1 MFNIG
6 YVSNE
11 TNIDVL
17 MYTCKIYSGRSAC
30 IAAQLENEILN
41 GYYTGIYTITTMNEI
56 CS

>member
-1 MFNIG
+1 MLNVG

-11 TNIDVL
+11 TKIDVR

-30 IAAQLENEILN
+30 IAVQLENEILN
-41 GYYTGIYTITTMNEI
+41 GNYTGIYTITTMNGI